1 MYPALFSIHWNWVI
15 PWYSWEAEEWILLAV
30 KASICLTSLHVKSGF
45 ASNAYYVYASARFD
59 EVIEIITG
67 NVGDSTEVTVQDLE
81 STNYYKV

>member
-1 MYPALFSIHWNWVI
+1 MA
-15 PWYSWEAEEWILLAV
+15 
-30 KASICLTSLHVKSGF
+30 SGF
-45 ASNAYYVYASARFD
+45 ASNAYYTHASARFD